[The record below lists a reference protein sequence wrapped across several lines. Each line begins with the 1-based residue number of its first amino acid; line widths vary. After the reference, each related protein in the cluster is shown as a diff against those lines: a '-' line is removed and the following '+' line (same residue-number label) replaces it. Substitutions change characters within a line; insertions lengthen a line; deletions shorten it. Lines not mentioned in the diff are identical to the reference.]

1 MGTCQN
7 IDVQFQPRLAMICD
21 VSGMRSGEETHILR
35 SPFGELVTASR
46 LHSEFDIGRL
56 YHTGSTGMV
65 SIGLGV
71 RQQIRRIAYIS
82 RCKAMSIPIVYELDD
97 RSQSRMRP
105 CRLTVCKV
113 HQLV

>member
-1 MGTCQN
+1 MRTCQN

-21 VSGMRSGEETHILR
+21 EYGMRFGEETHILR

-56 YHTGSTGMV
+56 YHTGSTGMI
-65 SIGLGV
+65 SICLGV

-82 RCKAMSIPIVYELDD
+82 RGKAISIPIVYEDD
-97 RSQSRMRP
+97 RSRSRMRT